1 MNRRSHGTSDS
12 SCCGT
17 PNRPG
22 KAAPTVS
29 TSRPPDSRSMDASV
43 WAACTGRR
51 STGSNAAVPS
61 VTVLV
66 TGAAAA
72 SMVRA
77 SMRGVSKK
85 SFTQSEE

>member
-1 MNRRSHGTSDS
+1 
-12 SCCGT
+12 
-17 PNRPG
+17 
-22 KAAPTVS
+22 
-29 TSRPPDSRSMDASV
+29 MDARV

-51 STGSNAAVPS
+51 RTGSNAAVPS

-66 TGAAAA
+66 TGATAA

-85 SFTQSEE
+85 SFAQSEE